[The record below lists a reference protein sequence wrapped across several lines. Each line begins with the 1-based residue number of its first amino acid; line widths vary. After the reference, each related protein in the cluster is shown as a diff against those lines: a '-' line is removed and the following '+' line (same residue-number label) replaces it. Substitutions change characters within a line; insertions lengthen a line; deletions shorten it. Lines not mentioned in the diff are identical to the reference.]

1 MHSIGSWED
10 FQKSLNLEQ
19 PRDVLRDTRYQV
31 IQSNGQRIYSPSSST
46 GIPAP
51 PKGTEIFI
59 GNLPH
64 DLFED
69 ELIPIFS
76 RRGPIYNVRIMLD
89 FFGRNR
95 GYAFISYFRV
105 EDAHAAV
112 VDFNNYKI
120 RNRTR
125 IAVCISVDNRRL
137 FIGNIPKDRTSEEIK
152 FVLQKYVEGIV
163 AVILYNEPLYPRLNR
178 GFVFVEFQNHR
189 LAAIARRHLAPGNL
203 VIWGQ
208 AIFVDWAEPLPIVNP
223 QILKNVTKLYLSN
236 IPIVITSSQLKNI
249 LYDLLGTDHILKVH
263 KIDDYAFVHF
273 TIRKQAE
280 EAFQRLR

>member
-1 MHSIGSWED
+1 MHSIGSWQD
-10 FQKSLNLEQ
+10 FQKSLDPEQ
-19 PRDVLRDTRYQV
+19 PRDVLKDTRYQNLFTV
-31 IQSNGQRIYSPSSST
+31 FFNRHPC
-46 GIPAP
+46 P

-59 GNLPH
+59 GNLSH
-64 DLFED
+64 DLFEN

-125 IAVCISVDNRRL
+125 IAVCII
-137 FIGNIPKDRTSEEIK
+137 IGNIPKDRTSEEIK

-178 GFVFVEFQNHR
+178 G
-189 LAAIARRHLAPGNL
+189 
-203 VIWGQ
+203 
-208 AIFVDWAEPLPIVNP
+208 
-223 QILKNVTKLYLSN
+223 
-236 IPIVITSSQLKNI
+236 QLKNI
-249 LYDLLGTDHILKVH
+249 LYDLFETDHILKVH

-280 EAFQRLR
+280 EAFQRLRGLVIMGNVIGVE